1 MKNKYIKDELKREVE
16 LLMPEN
22 MLDDIKA
29 KNVVPKRVENKNIA
43 VINEHKKNRSIVPII
58 ASCVASIVLCVA
70 IFLPIAL
77 KSKEEYKDWLA
88 GKQQGTQIEEQAPE
102 TQEEQTQE
110 QNR

>member
-1 MKNKYIKDELKREVE
+1 MKNKYIKNELKREVE

-22 MLDDIKA
+22 MLDEIKA

-77 KSKEEYKDWLA
+77 KSKEEYNNWLA
-88 GKQQGTQIEEQAPE
+88 GKQPTQIEQQQDQQPE
-102 TQEEQTQE
+102 TQEQE
-110 QNR
+110 ETK